1 MEHDLFTYPHRPG
14 HRRTDTS
21 MAVADDMAPSART
34 LRAKVLAVLNFRPG
48 GMTADD
54 CADLLGID
62 KLSIR
67 PRVSELRELGQV
79 RDSGRRSPNAS
90 GKMAII
96 WVLV

>member
-1 MEHDLFTYPHRPG
+1 MKPDLFSYPHQPG
-14 HRRTDTS
+14 HKRSDTS
-21 MAVADDMAPSART
+21 KAAADDIAPSAGT
-34 LRAKVLAVLNFRPG
+34 LRAKVLAVLHFRPG

-67 PRVSELRELGQV
+67 PRMSELRELGQV

-90 GKMAII
+90 GKKAIV